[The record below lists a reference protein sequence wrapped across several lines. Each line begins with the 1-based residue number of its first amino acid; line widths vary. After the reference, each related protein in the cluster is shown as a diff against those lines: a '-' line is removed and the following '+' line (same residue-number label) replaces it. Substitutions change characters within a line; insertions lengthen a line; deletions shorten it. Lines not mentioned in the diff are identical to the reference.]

1 MITRLFFYID
11 FFANKY
17 IVKKKHVAI
26 VRNFI
31 VTKVL
36 CIPTKTQFLVWFVT
50 VTVLSIATYQV
61 HVKYQYYVVVNI
73 YLYGDTNALRQLCVC
88 YCRLSYYCFIFSANL
103 YICNLVAI
111 NVRQYRIPTQEFVDR
126 GYNTVIRWV
135 SINSFLQ
142 FNRL

>member
-1 MITRLFFYID
+1 MLFEDCILSIVLSNQKITNKTKNLNDDFFFTLT

-31 VTKVL
+31 VTNVL

-61 HVKYQYYVVVNI
+61 HVKYQYV
-73 YLYGDTNALRQLCVC
+73 LC
-88 YCRLSYYCFIFSANL
+88 SK
-103 YICNLVAI
+103 
-111 NVRQYRIPTQEFVDR
+111 
-126 GYNTVIRWV
+126 
-135 SINSFLQ
+135 
-142 FNRL
+142 

>member
-61 HVKYQYYVVVNI
+61 HVKYQYVLCSSQHLSLWRHQRATLVVCMLLQTFLLLFHIFCQLI
-73 YLYGDTNALRQLCVC
+73 YLQSSGNKCT
-88 YCRLSYYCFIFSANL
+88 
-103 YICNLVAI
+103 
-111 NVRQYRIPTQEFVDR
+111 
-126 GYNTVIRWV
+126 TV
-135 SINSFLQ
+135 
-142 FNRL
+142 